1 LFKALRILSLL
12 APFLLA
18 QQALCA
24 DLPAGKVVCWGQ
36 QVLLH
41 ETYSP
46 HTNGVLES
54 NDEVLS
60 NIVAITARGD
70 QALGLKDDG
79 TVTALRFNTFGW
91 NAVPPGLSNVVS
103 IWVEGSSGWA
113 IRRDGSVARWGNER
127 DDANT
132 VAGLTNVTAIAWAG
146 YRSYLALKS
155 DGTVWAFRLDDQGFE
170 KGPATAPAVRPVRVH
185 GQVLTNLA
193 ALTSM
198 GDPLILKKDGTV
210 CRLKYWAPGTAR
222 PDPVVTQVDDV
233 ALLIDF
239 GGEFGK
245 TPYEYTWADPVL
257 IGGQVLSNVIAI
269 ADGGA
274 QCLALKSNGAVVAWD
289 SLSNSETAIPAG
301 LNQVRAIA
309 ANEYLRLALK
319 SDGTVVAWSADPLIQ
334 TPVPAGLSNV
344 VAIAVGG
351 LIGFAVTTGEIPSS
365 VYIYPHGRLEEME
378 RAADLVFKGRVI
390 STRAITNASFPSWG
404 KPHATQLEVIS
415 VLKGSVHTNVLVFEH
430 NTEGPHAWGGG
441 TPPPH
446 YVFDVGQSYLIFAE
460 KTANPGVYRQLSPTL
475 RSEADGVTK
484 TLDSRPI
491 AGLTVKEAHWLEL
504 NRLLTSGA
512 SNDVLYAIRRL
523 NAMSASCLGAWNHT
537 DDFKRELVLHT
548 LLPLVTNAN
557 DRIALVAIGCF
568 QLGGNA
574 GTSVADQGGWIPILR
589 GCSEVRPECVAQ
601 VAPYAATL
609 AAVASTSSSIPRR
622 VSAMAA
628 FACTGLPVV
637 TNWLPQWLR
646 DPAVEA
652 RAQAVLLLPDFPGEF
667 SEQALRVCAAD
678 ASPKVR
684 AAVADAIGNGK
695 VEALL
700 PTLEALFST
709 PVGPTN
715 PVPPLT
721 LANLQMGGEP
731 GNLDDGNVHTS
742 AGYALLKFDT
752 DRVGPFLK
760 ANLSDAGFR
769 LSFLCKLAEKGAGPW
784 LNDLAAE
791 MEARRAR
798 NQHEAETS
806 GAEPRAYYFEALMTL
821 SGKYAQCW
829 SIIYSHLQDLPK
841 ETFAAGKMDRYL
853 DVLETAGTSGCNEPV
868 MIYGLYRMKGLDD
881 RARRYR
887 SQTENKFAVYNI
899 GQFFDKVDAAYTNAP
914 AKPDR

>member
-1 LFKALRILSLL
+1 
-12 APFLLA
+12 
-18 QQALCA
+18 
-24 DLPAGKVVCWGQ
+24 
-36 QVLLH
+36 
-41 ETYSP
+41 
-46 HTNGVLES
+46 
-54 NDEVLS
+54 
-60 NIVAITARGD
+60 
-70 QALGLKDDG
+70 
-79 TVTALRFNTFGW
+79 
-91 NAVPPGLSNVVS
+91 
-103 IWVEGSSGWA
+103 
-113 IRRDGSVARWGNER
+113 
-127 DDANT
+127 
-132 VAGLTNVTAIAWAG
+132 
-146 YRSYLALKS
+146 
-155 DGTVWAFRLDDQGFE
+155 
-170 KGPATAPAVRPVRVH
+170 
-185 GQVLTNLA
+185 
-193 ALTSM
+193 M
-198 GDPLILKKDGTV
+198 GDPLVLKKDGTV
-210 CRLKYWAPGTAR
+210 CRLRYWAPGTPR
-222 PDPVVTQVDDV
+222 PEPVVTQANDG

-239 GGEFGK
+239 GGESRK
-245 TPYEYTWADPVL
+245 TPYQYTWADPVL

-274 QCLALKSNGAVVAWD
+274 QSLALKSDGAVVAWD
-289 SLSNSETAIPAG
+289 SLSNGETAIPAG

-390 STRAITNASFPSWG
+390 STRAITNASFPAWG

-430 NTEGPHAWGGG
+430 NTEGPHAWSGG

-460 KTANPGVYRQLSPTL
+460 KTADPGVYRQLSPTL

-491 AGLTVKEAHWLEL
+491 AGLTVKQAHWLEL

-512 SNDVLYAIRRL
+512 SNDVLYAIQRL

-537 DDFKRELVLHT
+537 DDFKREVVLRT
-548 LLPLVTNAN
+548 LLSLVTNA
-557 DRIALVAIGCF
+557 DDTIALAAIGCF

-574 GTSVADQGGWIPILR
+574 GTSVTDQGGWKPILR
-589 GCSEVRPECVAQ
+589 GCSEIRPECVAQ
-601 VAPYAATL
+601 VAPYSATL
-609 AAVASTSSSIPRR
+609 AAVASTSSSTPRR
-622 VSAMAA
+622 VAAMAA
-628 FACTGLPVV
+628 FACTGLPAV
-637 TNWLPQWLR
+637 TNWLPQWL
-646 DPAVEA
+646 DDSADEA
-652 RAQAVLLLPDFPGEF
+652 RAQAVLLLPDFPGAV
-667 SEQALRVCAAD
+667 SERALRVCAAD

-695 VEALL
+695 IEALL
-700 PTLEALFST
+700 PTLEALFSA
-709 PVGPTN
+709 PVGPIN
-715 PVPPLT
+715 PIPPLT
-721 LANLQMGGEP
+721 LKELQAGGQLMDANIG
-731 GNLDDGNVHTS
+731 DVHTS
-742 AGYALLKFDT
+742 AGYALLKFDA

-760 ANLSDAGFR
+760 ANLSETGFR

-798 NQHEAETS
+798 NQREAEAS

-829 SIIYSHLQDLPK
+829 SIIYNHLQKLPK
-841 ETFAAGKMDRYL
+841 EQFTGGKMDLYL
-853 DVLETAGTSGCNEPV
+853 DVLENAGRTGSREPV
-868 MIYGLYRMKGLDD
+868 MIYELCRMKGLDD

-887 SQTENKFAVYNI
+887 SQTEDKFAVYSI
-899 GQFFDKVDAAYTNAP
+899 RQFYDKVDATYTNAP